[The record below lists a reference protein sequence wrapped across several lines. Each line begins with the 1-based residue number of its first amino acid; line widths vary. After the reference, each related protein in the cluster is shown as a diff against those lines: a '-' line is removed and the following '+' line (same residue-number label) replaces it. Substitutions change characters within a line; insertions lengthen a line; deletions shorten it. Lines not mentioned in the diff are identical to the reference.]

1 MDPGDRRRGRR
12 DTVGVTSPPL
22 DEPEY
27 RRWRDEA
34 DQALAGARVQAEAGI
49 HNWACFGAEQAAQL
63 ALKALLHG
71 LGRGPWGHD
80 LLRLGEMAQEADIT
94 LPDRLAEALERL
106 ARHYIPARYPDAHA
120 AGSPA
125 TRYGHGASREALL
138 DGESVLE
145 FVDETWAQLDA

>member
-1 MDPGDRRRGRR
+1 MTP
-12 DTVGVTSPPL
+12 TPPL

-34 DQALAGARVQAEAGI
+34 DQALAGARAQAEVGI

-63 ALKALLHG
+63 AMKALLHG

-80 LLRLGEMAQEADIT
+80 LLRLGAMAEEAGLVLSD
-94 LPDRLAEALERL
+94 PVADALERL

-125 TRYGHGASREALL
+125 TRYGHRASKEALF
-138 DGESVLE
+138 DGELVLA
-145 FVDETWAQLDA
+145 FADETWEQLHA